1 MYKKFSTAPVQIKRA
16 TRIKNYV
23 IGENFVSLGEIVLI
37 IGPTS
42 IGKTVFATDFAYD
55 LAAGR
60 NLYGNVP
67 VLRPVKTLLVLLEYN
82 AEDQADLKAG
92 IRKHS
97 SFSKD
102 SQKTISKNLYIDDD
116 FSAWSGK
123 EQYLKELQKA
133 VDDGYEA
140 IVIDNINRL
149 YVNRSRIEQVKG
161 FINES
166 LKIIKGKAA
175 LFLVTHQGKR
185 LAEKYTSLAHESKG
199 LSEWGDS
206 ARSTF
211 NLNPVPN
218 ANGVVEL
225 RYTKNANKLG
235 EKFKGTPFYLSY
247 SESARE
253 PYYFEIRYTPR
264 AEEKRLTA
272 SQNLYADYH
281 NLGFNFL
288 PMSIKSVI
296 EEDYIEKIVQGTFN
310 ALKGKSV
317 RTIWNGIRKDN
328 RYIHVVTAGD
338 LDKFKELSQRFT
350 NLKASIK
357 KSTDKARNLG
367 INEVE
372 NWSKKCKTGGL
383 SGISSETLWI
393 GNDFLDEFEYRLDWI
408 ESSLN
413 SRYMRPFAITPYDSA
428 KWGKLGVHLRNK

>member
-1 MYKKFSTAPVQIKRA
+1 MYKKFSTAPVQIKRT

-23 IGENFVSLGEIVLI
+23 IGENFVSLGEMVLI

-82 AEDQADLKAG
+82 AEDQSDLKAG

-116 FSAWSGK
+116 FSSWCGK
-123 EQYLKELQKA
+123 DQYLKELQKA
-133 VDDGYEA
+133 VDEGYEA

-211 NLNPVPN
+211 NLNSVPN

-288 PMSIKSVI
+288 PMSIKLKI
-296 EEDYIEKIVQGTFN
+296 EDYIKNVVQETFN
-310 ALKGKSV
+310 ALSGKSV
-317 RTIWNGIRKDN
+317 KTIWDGIRKDN
-328 RYIHVVTAGD
+328 RYIHVVTPAD
-338 LDKFKELSQRFT
+338 LNRFDELFQRFT
-350 NLKASIK
+350 DLEASIQ

-367 INEVE
+367 INEVGIWFDE
-372 NWSKKCKTGGL
+372 YERGAL

-393 GNDFLDEFEYRLDWI
+393 GNDFLDELEDRLDRLDG
-408 ESSLN
+408 SLN
-413 SRYMRPFAITPYDSA
+413 SRHMRPFAINPYDFV
-428 KWGKLGVHLRNK
+428 KWKTLGVYLRNK

>member
-1 MYKKFSTAPVQIKRA
+1 MYKKFSTAPVQIKRK
-16 TRIKNYV
+16 TRISNYV

-60 NLYGNVP
+60 NLYGNVR

-82 AEDQADLKAG
+82 TEDQADLKAG

-97 SFSKD
+97 SFSKN
-102 SQKTISKNLYIDDD
+102 SQKTISESIDFDDD
-116 FSAWSGK
+116 LSAWSGK
-123 EQYLKELQKA
+123 EQYFKELQKA
-133 VDDGYEA
+133 VNKHYEA

-149 YVNRSRIEQVKG
+149 YVNRSKIDQVKE

-211 NLNPVPN
+211 NLNLVPN
-218 ANGVVEL
+218 VKGVVEL

-235 EKFKGTPFYLSY
+235 EKFKDIPFYLSY

-253 PYYFEIRYTPR
+253 PYYFEIRYTPK
-264 AEEKRLTA
+264 AKEKRLTA

-288 PMSIKSVI
+288 PMSIKDKI
-296 EEDYIEKIVQGTFN
+296 EEYIKEIVQGKLN
-310 ALKGKSV
+310 ALLGKSV
-317 RTIWNGIRKDN
+317 TTIWDGIRKDN
-328 RYIHVVTAGD
+328 RYIHVVTLDD
-338 LDKFKELSQRFT
+338 LNKFDELFQRFT
-350 NLKASIK
+350 ALKTSIQ
-357 KSTDKARNLG
+357 KSTDKARKLG
-367 INEVE
+367 INEVGIWFE
-372 NWSKKCKTGGL
+372 KSKRGAL
-383 SGISSETLWI
+383 SGISSEILWI
-393 GNDFLDEFEYRLDWI
+393 GNDFLSELEDKLDRLD
-408 ESSLN
+408 SSIN

-428 KWGKLGVHLRNK
+428 KWETLGVHLRNK

>member
-60 NLYGNVP
+60 NLYGNVT

-102 SQKTISKNLYIDDD
+102 SQKTISKSIYFDDD

-123 EQYLKELQKA
+123 EQYFKELQKA
-133 VDDGYEA
+133 VKERYEA

-149 YVNRSRIEQVKG
+149 YVNRSRIEQVKE

-288 PMSIKSVI
+288 PMSIKLKI
-296 EEDYIEKIVQGTFN
+296 EDYIKNVVQETFN
-310 ALKGKSV
+310 ALSGKSV
-317 RTIWNGIRKDN
+317 TTIWDGIRKDN
-328 RYIHVVTAGD
+328 RYIHVVTLDD
-338 LDKFKELSQRFT
+338 LNKFKKLSQRFT
-350 NLKASIK
+350 NLKASIQ
-357 KSTDKARNLG
+357 KSTDKARNSG
-367 INEVE
+367 INEVGNLIKE
-372 NWSKKCKTGGL
+372 CQIGGL

-393 GNDFLDEFEYRLDWI
+393 GNDFLDELEDRLDRLDR
-408 ESSLN
+408 SSN
-413 SRYMRPFAITPYDSA
+413 KRYMRPFAITPYDSA
-428 KWGKLGVHLRNK
+428 KWVKLGVHLRNK

>member
-1 MYKKFSTAPVQIKRA
+1 MYKKFSTTPVQIKRT
-16 TRIKNYV
+16 TRISNYV

-102 SQKTISKNLYIDDD
+102 SQKTISKSLYFDDD

-123 EQYLKELQKA
+123 EQYFKELQKA
-133 VDDGYEA
+133 VNEHYEA

-149 YVNRSRIEQVKG
+149 YVNRSRIEQVKE

-211 NLNPVPN
+211 NLNLVSN
-218 ANGVVEL
+218 VEGVIEL

-235 EKFKGTPFYLSY
+235 EKFKDTPFYLSY

-264 AEEKRLTA
+264 AKEKRLTA

-288 PMSIKSVI
+288 PMSIKHKI
-296 EEDYIEKIVQGTFN
+296 EEYIKEIVQGKLN
-310 ALKGKSV
+310 ALLGKSV
-317 RTIWNGIRKDN
+317 TTIWDGIRKDN
-328 RYIHVVTAGD
+328 RYIHVVTLDD
-338 LDKFKELSQRFT
+338 LNKFDELFQRFT
-350 NLKASIK
+350 ALKTSIQ
-357 KSTDKARNLG
+357 KSTDKARKLG
-367 INEVE
+367 INEVGIWFE
-372 NWSKKCKTGGL
+372 KSKRGAL

-393 GNDFLDEFEYRLDWI
+393 GNDFLSELEDKLDRLD
-408 ESSLN
+408 SSIN
-413 SRYMRPFAITPYDSA
+413 SHYMRPFAITPYDSA
-428 KWGKLGVHLRNK
+428 KWETLGVHLRNK